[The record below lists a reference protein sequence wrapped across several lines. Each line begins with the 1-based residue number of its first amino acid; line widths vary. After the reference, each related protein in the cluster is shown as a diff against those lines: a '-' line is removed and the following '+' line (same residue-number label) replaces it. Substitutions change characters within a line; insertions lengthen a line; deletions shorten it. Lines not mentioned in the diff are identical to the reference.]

1 MELVQCYVAA
11 QIGGELVENGYM
23 HMYGCPFCCS
33 LETITTLLITYV
45 YVLVVSNSVIPWN
58 IAYQAPLS
66 MEVSRQEY
74 WSGLPFTSPGV
85 FLTQGSNSGPPAL
98 QAPSLLSETPGK
110 PMDNVLGIL
119 S

>member
-45 YVLVVSNSVIPWN
+45 YVLVVSNSVIPWRRECHST
-58 IAYQAPLS
+58 P
-66 MEVSRQEY
+66 
-74 WSGLPFTSPGV
+74 V
-85 FLTQGSNSGPPAL
+85 FLPGDFHGQR
-98 QAPSLLSETPGK
+98 SLVGYSP
-110 PMDNVLGIL
+110 
-119 S
+119 

>member
-45 YVLVVSNSVIPWN
+45 YVC
-58 IAYQAPLS
+58 AQ
-66 MEVSRQEY
+66 
-74 WSGLPFTSPGV
+74 SPSCV
-85 FLTQGSNSGPPAL
+85 
-98 QAPSLLSETPGK
+98 
-110 PMDNVLGIL
+110 
-119 S
+119 